1 MGSSMLLPNIG
12 ILGTGFYVPEKVL
25 TNDELESSLNLE
37 RNWIKRKTGIC
48 ERRIAAPYE
57 ATSDLATNAAEQALK
72 AAGIQAEDLDL
83 VVVATSTPDWPLP
96 ATACQVQA
104 NIGATKAAAF
114 DISAVCAGF
123 VYALAMV
130 QSAMQGNANFK
141 KALIIGAETYSRILD
156 YQDRKTCVLFG
167 DGAGAV
173 VLGRVPEGYG
183 ILSSYIRSD
192 GTGTSMVQIPAGGS
206 RRPTSSRTIAEHEHF
221 FRMDGR
227 AVRDFFQK
235 TFADALYTVLDAA
248 ELHIDEVD
256 LIVPHQANGV
266 ILQERMQF
274 YKIPSDKVYF
284 TLERYGNTAAAS
296 VPITL
301 HEAVVSNRV
310 QDGNA
315 VVLLSYG
322 AGMTWGSTLLRWY
335 NAMSHP
341 KVEEQVLQAVAESR

>member
-1 MGSSMLLPNIG
+1 MLQPNIG

-25 TNDELESSLNLE
+25 TNDELESSLRLE
-37 RNWIKRKTGIC
+37 RNWIRHKTGIC
-48 ERRIAAPYE
+48 ERRIAAPCQ
-57 ATSDLATNAAEQALK
+57 ATSDLATNAARQAL
-72 AAGIQAEDLDL
+72 AVAGIQAEDLDL

-104 NIGATKAAAF
+104 NIGATRAAAF

-130 QSAMQGNANFK
+130 HSAMQGNASFK

-173 VLGRVPEGYG
+173 VLGHVPEGYG

-206 RRPTSSRTIAEHEHF
+206 RRPTSSRTLAEHEHF

-227 AVRDFFQK
+227 AVRNFFQQ
-235 TFADALYTVLDAA
+235 TFADALYTAINAAHLD
-248 ELHIDEVD
+248 IQDID

-266 ILQERMQF
+266 LLQERMQF
-274 YKIPSDKVYF
+274 YDIPLEKVYF

-301 HEAVVSNRV
+301 HEAVVNNRV

-322 AGMTWGSTLLRWY
+322 AGMTWGSALLRWY
-335 NAMSHP
+335 SSH
-341 KVEEQVLQAVAESR
+341 

>member
-1 MGSSMLLPNIG
+1 MLRPNIG
-12 ILGTGFYVPEKVL
+12 ILGTGSYVPEKIL
-25 TNDELESSLNLE
+25 TNDELERSLNLE
-37 RNWIKRKTGIC
+37 RNWIKNKTGIC
-48 ERRIAAPYE
+48 ERRVAAPYE
-57 ATSDLATNAAEQALK
+57 ATSDLATNAAEQALA
-72 AAGIQAEDLDL
+72 AAGIQAADLDL
-83 VVVATSTPDWPLP
+83 VVMATSTPDWPLP

-123 VYALAMV
+123 VYALVMTHA
-130 QSAMQGNANFK
+130 AMQGNANFK
-141 KALIIGAETYSRILD
+141 TALIVGAETYSRILD
-156 YQDRKTCVLFG
+156 YQDRRTCVLFG

-192 GTGTSMVQIPAGGS
+192 GTGTAMVQIPSGGS
-206 RRPTSSRTIAEHEHF
+206 RRPTSSRTLAEREHF

-227 AVRDFFQK
+227 AVRNFFQQ
-235 TFADALYTVLDAA
+235 TFADALYTVIDAA
-248 ELHIDEVD
+248 HLRIEDVD

-266 ILQERMQF
+266 LLQERMQA
-274 YKIPSDKVYF
+274 YDIPLEKVYF

-301 HEAVVSNRV
+301 HEAISNNRV
-310 QDGNA
+310 QDGDM
-315 VVLLSYG
+315 VLLLSYG

-335 NAMSHP
+335 SSP
-341 KVEEQVLQAVAESR
+341 